1 MKKSKKKDCGRGNV
15 LVALMIV
22 CVVLS
27 LAMLAI
33 VAYDK
38 LIKEQCA
45 PCNCPTATETA
56 D

>member
-1 MKKSKKKDCGRGNV
+1 MKKNKKCERANL
-15 LVALMIV
+15 LVGLMIA

-38 LIKEQCA
+38 LIKKQCQ
-45 PCNCPTATETA
+45 PCTCTKCVDTGE
-56 D
+56 